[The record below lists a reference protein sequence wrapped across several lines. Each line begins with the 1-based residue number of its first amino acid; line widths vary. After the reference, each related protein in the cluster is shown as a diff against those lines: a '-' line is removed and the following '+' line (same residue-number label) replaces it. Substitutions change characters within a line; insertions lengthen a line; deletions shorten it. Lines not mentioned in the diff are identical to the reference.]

1 MTKLKIIF
9 KVLFEGVVNFWI
21 SKSLYLSQLRGYQ
34 TRGWSVEAYSW
45 QKMPNKIDFI
55 IFWAVLFLIC
65 MAIILIK
72 QYIKSRKFSAVK

>member
-1 MTKLKIIF
+1 MAKLKIIF
-9 KVLFEGVVNFWI
+9 KIIFEGLVDFWI

-55 IFWAVLFLIC
+55 IFWAVLFLIGI
-65 MAIILIK
+65 AFILIK
-72 QYIKSRKFSAVK
+72 QHLRSRKLSAK